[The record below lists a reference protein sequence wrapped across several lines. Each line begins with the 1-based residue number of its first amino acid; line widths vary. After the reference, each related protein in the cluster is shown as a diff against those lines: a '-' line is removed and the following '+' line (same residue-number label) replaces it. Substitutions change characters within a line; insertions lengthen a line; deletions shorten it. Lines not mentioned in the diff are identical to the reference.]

1 MGIQRATRD
10 RYIWA
15 STDLVVRWST
25 IVEVPARQRSE
36 MYRKTK
42 GMSFIG
48 TPGSIS
54 RVDHWWYHLVVGH
67 RRVGAG
73 CWPRFVSQDSRYRG
87 LLVVVV
93 GHRTARNKCV
103 VASRREVV
111 LQRPEHIIIEYKVS
125 LALPRV
131 CSPLCF
137 ALSVSERQPPF
148 GITRDRLCW

>member
-1 MGIQRATRD
+1 MLHLGCDVTLLNQAFMLLLEHAHIKSLGIQRATRD

-54 RVDHWWYHLVVGH
+54 RVDHWWWGIVEWVL
-67 RRVGAG
+67 GAG
-73 CWPRFVSQDSRYRG
+73 LASSHKT
-87 LLVVVV
+87 V
-93 GHRTARNKCV
+93 G
-103 VASRREVV
+103 
-111 LQRPEHIIIEYKVS
+111 
-125 LALPRV
+125 
-131 CSPLCF
+131 
-137 ALSVSERQPPF
+137 
-148 GITRDRLCW
+148 

>member
-1 MGIQRATRD
+1 MAFPTRNAMLHLGCDVTLLNQAFMLLLEHAHIKSLGIQRATRD

-54 RVDHWWYHLVVGH
+54 RVDHLWHHLVVGH
-67 RRVGAG
+67 RRVGAE

-93 GHRTARNKCV
+93 GHRTARIRGTS
-103 VASRREVV
+103 AS
-111 LQRPEHIIIEYKVS
+111 S
-125 LALPRV
+125 PRGGKW
-131 CSPLCF
+131 CYNDKSK
-137 ALSVSERQPPF
+137 
-148 GITRDRLCW
+148 